1 NLLSYKPERYT
12 LNPIETRHQSFQNW
26 FNESRTP
33 KPITHVYEEWVV
45 ERIIYATMILHDS
58 VETDPEIR
66 GGVPVIKGT
75 RIPVSQILAEVA
87 EDEKIS
93 AIADDFNLDVNT
105 LMKLFEGM
113 AIHLDRPFRK

>member
-1 NLLSYKPERYT
+1 
-12 LNPIETRHQSFQNW
+12 
-26 FNESRTP
+26 
-33 KPITHVYEEWVV
+33 
-45 ERIIYATMILHDS
+45 MILHDS